1 VENLAQNTN
10 DGEAYHGYWA
20 TNIYEVNTN
29 FGSAADLVKL
39 SSALHARGM
48 YLMVDIA
55 PNHMGYPGSPGSVD
69 YRVFTPFNKQSYFH
83 SYCTINDNDD
93 TSVKQCWLGSNNVVL
108 PDLRTEDT
116 AVQTIFNS
124 WIAQLVKN
132 YTIDGLRI
140 DTAKHVNTGFWQPF
154 LEAAGGIYAV
164 GEILNGDPK
173 YVCPYQKYM
182 PGVLNYPTYYT
193 TTQAFQST
201 SGSMSNLVNGVNS
214 MKSLCADTTLL
225 GSFLEN
231 HDQRRFPSYT
241 SDVSLTKNAIA
252 FTMLQDGIPII
263 YQGQEQ
269 FFGGGDVPAD
279 REALWTSQYSTTST
293 FYNFIKQVNN
303 LRNWVK
309 QRDSSYLA
317 YKAVP
322 TSPDSRTI
330 VMRKGSVVS
339 IYTNRGANGAG
350 SFTLSSSVSGF
361 TSGQSVTEILTCKT
375 SSTDSSGNLA
385 ITITGGRPQIFY
397 PTSALPGSG
406 ICTGAS
412 TTTLATS
419 TRPSTTTTTSGGPS
433 CSTATSVAVT
443 FTGRKAT
450 NFGDTLKLSGSI
462 SQLGSWNP
470 TNAIELSAIGYTA
483 QNPAWSGTVTLP
495 AGTAFQYKFIV
506 VTNSGQVTW
515 EADPARTYS
524 VPRSCATAVSVSGNW
539 QY

>member
-1 VENLAQNTN
+1 VQNLAQNTG

-55 PNHMGYPGSPGSVD
+55 PNHMGYAGCPTCVD
-69 YRVFTPFNKQSYFH
+69 YSVFTPFNKQSYFH
-83 SYCTINDNDD
+83 PYCAINYNDD
-93 TSVKQCWLGSNNVVL
+93 TSVKQCWLGSNNVPL
-108 PDLRTEDT
+108 PDLRTEDA

-140 DTAKHVNTGFWQPF
+140 DTAKHVNTGFWQTF
-154 LEAAGGIYAV
+154 LQAAGGIYAV
-164 GEILNGDPK
+164 GEVLSGDPK
-173 YVCPYQKYM
+173 YVCPYQNYM

-193 TTQAFQST
+193 VTQAFQST
-201 SGSMSNLVNGVNS
+201 GGSISNLVKGVNS
-214 MKSLCADTTLL
+214 MKVTCADTTLL

-231 HDQRRFPSYT
+231 HDQPRFPSYT

-269 FFGGGDVPAD
+269 FFWGGDVPAD

-293 FYNFIKQVNN
+293 FYTFIKQVNS

-309 QRDSSYLA
+309 QQDTPYLT
-317 YKAVP
+317 YKAQP
-322 TSPDSRTI
+322 SSPDSRTI

-339 IYTNRGANGAG
+339 VYNNRGANGAG
-350 SFTLSSSVSGF
+350 SFTLSSSISGF
-361 TSGQSVTEILTCKT
+361 MSGQFVTEILTCKT
-375 SSTDSSGNLA
+375 SSADSNGNLA
-385 ITITGGRPQIFY
+385 IAITGGQPQVFY
-397 PTSALPGSG
+397 PTSLLSNSG
-406 ICTGAS
+406 ICAGTS

-419 TRPSTTTTTSGGPS
+419 TRPTSTPTTSGAP
-433 CSTATSVAVT
+433 CTTATSVAVT
-443 FTGRKAT
+443 FIGRKAT

-462 SQLGSWNP
+462 PQLGSWNAA
-470 TNAIELSAIGYTA
+470 NAIELSAVGYTA

-495 AGTAFQYKFIV
+495 AGSSLQYKFIV
-506 VTNSGQVTW
+506 VTNSGQVMW
-515 EADPARTYS
+515 EGDPARGYT
-524 VPRSCATAVSVSGNW
+524 VPRGCASAVTVSGSW
-539 QY
+539 QG